1 MNQPDDDLLWLA
13 YRFSAGELSREEAE
27 LFEAQLAV
35 DQTAREALAQAVGLS
50 ETVAALERSDRN
62 SLPTVV
68 RRVVHIDRTKWGG
81 WVTAA
86 VAASVALVMAWQAF
100 HGGRSDVALNAG
112 PESTGGSVAGSQV
125 LVAPDAGQVG
135 AADEETLMLLAA
147 LLDEPNSLSQS
158 PSIEVENLVEPR
170 DMGEPE
176 FDLVRDGTSV
186 YGTLREGA
194 PADESVIE
202 DPNAT
207 PDWLLAAVAESQS

>member
-50 ETVAALERSDRN
+50 ETVAALERSDRK

-68 RRVVHIDRTKWGG
+68 RRVVQIDRTKWGG

-86 VAASVALVMAWQAF
+86 VAASVALVMAWQTF

-112 PESTGGSVAGSQV
+112 SESTGGSVAGSQV

-194 PADESVIE
+194 AADESVIE